1 MEQNNCD
8 LERISRPKTYE
19 FLAENVSRDI
29 DNINYRCPDKN
40 SGAASAIAATA
51 PFNLFNS
58 EVFFEDN
65 HRVFGIDEA
74 VIVHIGN
81 KRILAIFKT
90 NEVL

>member
-65 HRVFGIDEA
+65 HRVLWIDKS
-74 VIVHIGN
+74 IVVQIGN